1 MATWRGRGGTKL
13 RSPAQPTLNRSAGF
27 HFFFESWVYYAP
39 STCFFSGLGVLSLLD
54 ISSAK
59 PNGTFTGQENTTSG
73 IISFR
78 GVRFADA
85 PVGNLRW
92 RAPVSPPSAHLGNVD
107 ATKFA
112 DICIQTTQQ
121 TPNAQSS
128 EDCLFGNVNIPIGTK
143 EADKLPVMVWF
154 HGGGFQAGSTHDAP
168 PEFLMGSSAEPLIF
182 VSFEYRLGQFGFLVL
197 RRRNSCRSD
206 GALNAGLL
214 DQRAALRWVQRYIP
228 QFGGDPSRVTIWG
241 ESAGAGSTM
250 FQLLGNGGD
259 NEGLFRAAM
268 GDSPSLNFPPL
279 FNSAYD
285 EGIFEQFA
293 TLAGCSIGQKVMPC
307 LRAASSAALISAGSS
322 TIGARTDTLFVF
334 APFVDGSFVKE
345 QPVEAFRNG
354 HFARVPVLFG
364 SNTNEGAH
372 WSASLPDGAANT
384 SMPNATEQTVF
395 NFIKGQ
401 YPSFT
406 TESFNEA
413 VSKHYPLG
421 TFNGSFS
428 LQGQQMYGEMRY
440 ICTAGL
446 IAGAARAQGVR
457 PSNSSKETRRRRGHQ
472 FVRSMREYWTSF
484 VTSGVPTAKGAARW
498 TTSTA
503 SVDGSPRMLL
513 HPGGIAMERITDAL
527 DERCSFWHDLSAE
540 LGT

>member
-1 MATWRGRGGTKL
+1 MG
-13 RSPAQPTLNRSAGF
+13 P
-27 HFFFESWVYYAP
+27 
-39 STCFFSGLGVLSLLD
+39 D
-54 ISSAK
+54 
-59 PNGTFTGQENTTSG
+59 GTFTGQENTTSG

-85 PVGNLRW
+85 PVGDLRW
-92 RAPVSPPSAHLGNVD
+92 RAPVSPPSVHLGDVD

-112 DICIQTTQQ
+112 NICIPTTQK
-121 TPNAQSS
+121 TPNSKRS

-143 EADKLPVMVWF
+143 ETDKLPVMVWF

-182 VSFEYRLGQFGFLVL
+182 VSFEYRLGQFGFLGGTHVAG
-197 RRRNSCRSD
+197 D

-241 ESAGAGSTM
+241 QSAGAGLIM
-250 FQLLGNGGD
+250 FQLIGNGGD

-268 GDSPSLNFPPL
+268 GDSPPLSFPPL
-279 FNSAYD
+279 FDSTYD

-293 TLAGCSIGQKVMPC
+293 TLAGCSIGPDVMPC

-322 TIGARTDTLFVF
+322 TIDARTDTLFVF
-334 APFVDGSFVKE
+334 SPIIDGTFVKE
-345 QPVEAFRNG
+345 HPVEAFRNG
-354 HFARVPVLFG
+354 HFARVPVFFG

-372 WSASLPDGAANT
+372 WSSTIPDGAANT

-413 VSKHYPLG
+413 VSKHYPLEA
-421 TFNGSFS
+421 FNGSFS
-428 LQGQQMYGEMRY
+428 LQGQQMYGETRY

-446 IAGAARAQGVR
+446 IVGAARAQGVEAFQYHYDN
-457 PSNSSKETRRRRGHQ
+457 PDLGSNH
-472 FVRSMREYWTSF
+472 
-484 VTSGVPTAKGAARW
+484 A
-498 TTSTA
+498 
-503 SVDGSPRMLL
+503 
-513 HPGGIAMERITDAL
+513 
-527 DERCSFWHDLSAE
+527 AE
-540 LGT
+540 LAAFYTPEDATQTADIICSKR